1 MRQTLKLNR
10 LGAFTLGVLFSAS
23 SIGAVTFVNA
33 ASDSTIRAC
42 ANKKTGA
49 MRFIAKGSCAKN
61 ETLLSWN
68 KTGPSGMQGPIG
80 SPGPPGNSGQV
91 HAIDANGKDLG
102 IVLDADSTWVTV
114 LYQDGLWTW
123 RRTEYYGADFISNFR
138 DSSCSIP
145 LFVDEPDMGLTS
157 PNQRQWPSTTRFLVS
172 KSQDQ
177 SPTAAYRPKNE
188 STRLNAIQP
197 TYMWDSRNQRCNV
210 LVWEGA
216 IPNNVLVYELELV
229 ELPRYTAPI
238 YLSVR

>member
-80 SPGPPGNSGQV
+80 SPGPTGNSGQV

-102 IVLDADSTWVTV
+102 IVLSAGTSEVTV
-114 LYQDGLWTW
+114 LYQDGVWSW
-123 RRTEYYGADFISNFR
+123 SRTAYSSRDVLNSYR
-138 DSSCSIP
+138 DSACTIP
-145 LFVDEPDMGLTS
+145 IFIDEPVLFYS
-157 PNQRQWPSTTRFLVS
+157 NIENVWPSSARFVQQRSYDTTPNKAFRLRGN
-172 KSQDQ
+172 
-177 SPTAAYRPKNE
+177 P
-188 STRLNAIQP
+188 TRLNLIQP
-197 TYMWDSRNQRCNV
+197 TYQWRENQQQCEAISWEGPIPDNV
-210 LVWEGA
+210 LF
-216 IPNNVLVYELELV
+216 YDLEQV
-229 ELPRYTAPI
+229 ELPTYTAPI
-238 YLSVR
+238 SLAVR